1 MAGRL
6 RCVCLVLD
14 QWPAETGIFTLWKE
28 FVPRP
33 NAFTGLL
40 SQIPILL
47 SKMRL
52 WAITVRTRV
61 PPENTRTPVVFRS
74 VGEAGES
81 SVSRSGCSSRSCS
94 R

>member
-1 MAGRL
+1 MAGTASGVYLGR
-6 RCVCLVLD
+6 D
-14 QWPAETGIFTLWKE
+14 QWPADTGIFTWRKE

-33 NAFTGLL
+33 NALTGLL

-52 WAITVRTRV
+52 WAITVRTGV

-74 VGEAGES
+74 FGEAGAS
-81 SVSRSGCSSRSCS
+81 SVSPFSC
-94 R
+94 